1 MQNMLQYIFHNQ
13 LKAVHYSE
21 ERHSRTVSSKCLMK
35 QYWTLSL
42 FKTASNKTLIYLGQ

>member
-35 QYWTLSL
+35 QYWTRLV
-42 FKTASNKTLIYLGQ
+42 YLKQHQVKP